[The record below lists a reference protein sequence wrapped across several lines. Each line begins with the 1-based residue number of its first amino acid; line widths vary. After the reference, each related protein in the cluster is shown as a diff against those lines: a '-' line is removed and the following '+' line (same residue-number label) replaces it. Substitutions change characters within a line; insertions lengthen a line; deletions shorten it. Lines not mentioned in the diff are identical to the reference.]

1 MNVCS
6 KKSMPMCPPFL
17 EKDTMPGSDFASR
30 PTPPALVYL
39 SDLDVSASRALQ
51 VCIGHCTTLVPAP
64 SKPMMRH
71 HTPFF
76 MVCLAR
82 ILTDGVA
89 VVSPVRDKVDAILAD
104 LRACKDKG
112 KLSSGEASSFSG
124 RLGWLS
130 SSTYGRIGRAGTRIR
145 MIRAGG
151 VVAFRTRRSESGGP
165 RAHTLPER
173 PWTEKST

>member
-1 MNVCS
+1 
-6 KKSMPMCPPFL
+6 MCPPFL

-39 SDLDVSASRALQ
+39 SDLDVSASL
-51 VCIGHCTTLVPAP
+51 HCTTLVPAP

-89 VVSPVRDKVDAILAD
+89 VVSPVRDK
-104 LRACKDKG
+104 
-112 KLSSGEASSFSG
+112 
-124 RLGWLS
+124 
-130 SSTYGRIGRAGTRIR
+130 
-145 MIRAGG
+145 
-151 VVAFRTRRSESGGP
+151 
-165 RAHTLPER
+165 
-173 PWTEKST
+173 

>member
-1 MNVCS
+1 VNERVFQKKACQCARPFS
-6 KKSMPMCPPFL
+6 KRTPCLAPTSHRARRRPHSCISPTSM
-17 EKDTMPGSDFASR
+17 S
-30 PTPPALVYL
+30 
-39 SDLDVSASRALQ
+39 LQ

-173 PWTEKST
+173 PWMEKST